1 MVKLFSYL
9 TTALESNIIIAVLA
23 AFIWGILSILL
34 SPCHL
39 ASVPLIVGYV
49 GGQQQLS
56 SRKAFYLS
64 LFFASGIIITIGLIG
79 LLTGIAGRML
89 GDIGTIGNKIVA
101 VVFVIIG
108 LYLLELLPLHFL
120 TNINQPQYQSKTFF
134 APFILGL
141 LFGLGVGPCTFAYMA
156 PMLGIVFKLAATQL
170 MLGVIL
176 ILFYALGHCSI
187 IVFAGTFTESVQK
200 YLNWSEYSKGTKI
213 IKTVCGI
220 LVILSGVYLFLKY

>member
-64 LFFASGIIITIGLIG
+64 LFFASGILITIGLIG
-79 LLTGIAGRML
+79 ILTGIAGRML

-108 LYLLELLPLHFL
+108 LYLLDLLPLHFL
-120 TNINQPQYQSKTFF
+120 TNINQPQYKSKEFF